1 MRPQALRRAEPLA
14 ALPLQRPAD
23 GEAALRWPLQ
33 PSALNRLELSCW
45 RWSRLG
51 LGAVGVALLLG
62 LVSLLERLRLA
73 AGFGL
78 PQLRA

>member
-1 MRPQALRRAEPLA
+1 MRPQALRLAEPLA
-14 ALPLQRPAD
+14 ALPVQRPAD

-33 PSALNRLELSCW
+33 PGALNRLELFCW

-62 LVSLLERLRLA
+62 LVSLLQRLRLA

-78 PQLRA
+78 PQLPA